1 MKEVLIVSGGPGG
14 PTPEGGTGGRGL
26 PLEDGT
32 FLGVPDPPSPE
43 ASPVGNSGVGRVEDI
58 GKDLRRTRISRD
70 TMFTMIC
77 QVVAQRSTCWRSQ
90 VGAVIVKE
98 GRVVSMG
105 YNGPVSGMPACIRR
119 PPYWSSM
126 ADYLPREDQ
135 MGWELEENRKKMEK
149 LICMGPG
156 CTRSLHAET
165 NAIAF
170 AARAG
175 VSVEGCTM
183 YCTMS
188 PCINCAKVIVNSGI
202 KKLVYMEEYRDTSG
216 LDLLKSAGIVVVHLD
231 AIDGEI
237 TK

>member
-1 MKEVLIVSGGPGG
+1 M
-14 PTPEGGTGGRGL
+14 
-26 PLEDGT
+26 D
-32 FLGVPDPPSPE
+32 
-43 ASPVGNSGVGRVEDI
+43 
-58 GKDLRRTRISRD
+58 GKDRTRTRISRD

-105 YNGPVSGMPACIRR
+105 YNGPVSGMPACTK
-119 PPYWSSM
+119 PLGSFPLDQLEDYTSST
-126 ADYLPREDQ
+126 A
-135 MGWELEENRKKMEK
+135 
-149 LICMGPG
+149 CMGPG

-175 VSVEGCTM
+175 VAVEGCTM

-202 KKLVYMEEYRDTSG
+202 KKLVYMEEYRDTTG
-216 LDLLKSAGIVVVHLD
+216 LDLLKSAGITVVHLD

>member
-1 MKEVLIVSGGPGG
+1 MGKKGHFRVVPPDWDSNWLEKATKEQAELDSLR
-14 PTPEGGTGGRGL
+14 E
-26 PLEDGT
+26 E
-32 FLGVPDPPSPE
+32 
-43 ASPVGNSGVGRVEDI
+43 RV
-58 GKDLRRTRISRD
+58 RTRTRISRD

-105 YNGPVSGMPACIRR
+105 YNGPVSGMPACE
-119 PPYWSSM
+119 
-126 ADYLPREDQ
+126 DLPNVLECPTEEDFSQ
-135 MGWELEENRKKMEK
+135 WKEDHPLMCQGA
-149 LICMGPG
+149 G

-202 KKLVYMEEYRDTSG
+202 KKLVYMEEYRDITG
-216 LDLLKSAGIVVVHLD
+216 LNLLKSAGITVVHLD

>member
-1 MKEVLIVSGGPGG
+1 MGKEGHFRVVPPDWDSSWLERNTKKQGELDSPG
-14 PTPEGGTGGRGL
+14 EKGR
-26 PLEDGT
+26 T
-32 FLGVPDPPSPE
+32 
-43 ASPVGNSGVGRVEDI
+43 
-58 GKDLRRTRISRD
+58 RTRISRD

-105 YNGPVSGMPACIRR
+105 YNGPVSGMPAC
-119 PPYWSSM
+119 
-126 ADYLPREDQ
+126 ED
-135 MGWELEENRKKMEK
+135 MPNVLECPTKEDFPQWKKDHPLM
-149 LICMGPG
+149 CQGAG

-202 KKLVYMEEYRDTSG
+202 KKLVYMEEYRDTAG

>member
-1 MKEVLIVSGGPGG
+1 MGKNGHFRIVLPDWDSNWLERATKEQAELDS
-14 PTPEGGTGGRGL
+14 
-26 PLEDGT
+26 
-32 FLGVPDPPSPE
+32 
-43 ASPVGNSGVGRVEDI
+43 
-58 GKDLRRTRISRD
+58 LREERARTRTRISRD

-90 VGAVIVKE
+90 VGAVIVKDN
-98 GRVVSMG
+98 RVVSMG
-105 YNGPVSGMPACIRR
+105 YNGPVSGMPACIQKPPLWDEVMDNFPGDGPLGLELQEKRR
-119 PPYWSSM
+119 EM
-126 ADYLPREDQ
+126 QERV
-135 MGWELEENRKKMEK
+135 
-149 LICMGPG
+149 CMGPG

-202 KKLVYMEEYRDTSG
+202 KRLVYMEEYRDTSG
-216 LDLLKSAGIVVVHLD
+216 LDLLKSAGITVVHLD